1 MVCLEVRSKVEAI
14 SLSRRSIARRI
25 DAIAVNIQDQL
36 LTSIYNFQWYS
47 IALDES
53 TNLQDAA
60 QLLIYIKG
68 VNENFKI
75 TEALLTMESLKALL
89 LFPFLVS
96 YVGERLWWPKQS
108 PTKEEESKRPRGERD
123 QMNFIDLRFER
134 WQVVGFSKVR
144 KRQDV
149 P

>member
-75 TEALLTMESLKALL
+75 TEALLTMESLKGTTA
-89 LFPFLVS
+89 FSFLSELCWGKAMVA
-96 YVGERLWWPKQS
+96 
-108 PTKEEESKRPRGERD
+108 
-123 QMNFIDLRFER
+123 
-134 WQVVGFSKVR
+134 
-144 KRQDV
+144 
-149 P
+149 